1 MEGYIKIPMIEEKW
15 TSKRKREAEDRRK
28 AKKAR
33 IDNTKPENGPD
44 VCTDEKDKRSQGGF
58 QTEYLE
64 FITEH
69 FGNTF
74 TKFDAFKSACSFY
87 KKMVSRDL

>member
-1 MEGYIKIPMIEEKW
+1 MEGYIKIPMIEDKW

-33 IDNTKPENGPD
+33 IDTKPENGPD

-58 QTEYLE
+58 QT
-64 FITEH
+64 
-69 FGNTF
+69 
-74 TKFDAFKSACSFY
+74 
-87 KKMVSRDL
+87 